1 MEPKLYSYQSNSDH
15 RGSVSFI
22 NNLNLEKIVR
32 TYRVI
37 NKQIKTVRA
46 WHGHKIEE
54 KWISVEEGEF
64 LVCAVKIDN
73 FNNPN
78 KDLEIYKY
86 KITSKDGILYIPNN
100 FVNGAMNLT
109 ESNSIRYYSSLT
121 LDESV
126 KDDFRFDSKY
136 WDPWSKYNPNLYE

>member
-54 KWISVEEGEF
+54 IGRAHV
-64 LVCAVKIDN
+64 
-73 FNNPN
+73 
-78 KDLEIYKY
+78 
-86 KITSKDGILYIPNN
+86 
-100 FVNGAMNLT
+100 
-109 ESNSIRYYSSLT
+109 
-121 LDESV
+121 
-126 KDDFRFDSKY
+126 
-136 WDPWSKYNPNLYE
+136 

>member
-15 RGSVSFI
+15 RGSVSFV